1 MKNIQHKEVAPEI
14 FNLKGWIPCVDQSFL
29 EKEFTQLLK
38 ESGFT
43 IVDLN
48 SYQFPVKGFT
58 AYWLLAESH
67 LAIHSFSENQ
77 FSYIELSSC
86 NLKKTENF
94 LSLSNKRNFNIK
106 WDQSLSGSKAPSI
119 KKQAM

>member
-14 FNLKGWIPCVDQSFL
+14 FNLKGWIPSVNQLFL

-38 ESGFT
+38 DSGFT
-43 IVDLN
+43 IIDFK

-67 LAIHSFSENQ
+67 LAIHSFYEDQ
-77 FSYIELSSC
+77 YSYIELSSC
-86 NLKKTENF
+86 NLKKAEIF
-94 LSLSNKRNFNIK
+94 LTLSKEGKYNIK
-106 WDQSLSGSKAPSI
+106 WDQSLTKSMAPCLTN
-119 KKQAM
+119 